1 LVTIESH
8 VVGAANAVARRHR
21 RVKTEA
27 IDGETLLR
35 TLMAWA
41 RGEWRV
47 CSMVR
52 APSPK
57 EEEDCRR
64 LTPERGTLLEE
75 RIQQQSDQGPA

>member
-1 LVTIESH
+1 LRQNPIESH
-8 VVGAANAVARRHR
+8 VIGAASNAVAGRHR
-21 RVKTEA
+21 RVKTKTEA

-52 APSPK
+52 APSP
-57 EEEDCRR
+57 
-64 LTPERGTLLEE
+64 EE
-75 RIQQQSDQGPA
+75 RTAGV